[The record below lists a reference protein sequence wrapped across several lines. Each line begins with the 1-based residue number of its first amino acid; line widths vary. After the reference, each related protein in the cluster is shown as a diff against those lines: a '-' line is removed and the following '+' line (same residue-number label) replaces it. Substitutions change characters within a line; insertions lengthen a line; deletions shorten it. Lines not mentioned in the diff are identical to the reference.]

1 MDKIY
6 SALVKNFKSTKSN
19 NPIANQF
26 VITIENGDQ
35 IFQSYNSVIAIKT
48 YCGKVQIDKDY
59 WNYSRTTSKYRS
71 QFLNESSKETEKK
84 IANGTYLATDLNS
97 CMSKFKNYN
106 GWRIT
111 N

>member
-6 SALVKNFKSTKSN
+6 SAIVKNFKSTKSN
-19 NPIANQF
+19 NAIANQF

-71 QFLNESSKETEKK
+71 IFLNENTKETRTK
-84 IANGTYLATDLNS
+84 IDNGTYLSTDLNS

-106 GWRIT
+106 GWKIT